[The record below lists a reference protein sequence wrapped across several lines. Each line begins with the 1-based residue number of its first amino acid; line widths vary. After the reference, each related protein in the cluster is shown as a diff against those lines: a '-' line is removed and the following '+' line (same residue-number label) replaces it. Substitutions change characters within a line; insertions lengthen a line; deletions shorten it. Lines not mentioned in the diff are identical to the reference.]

1 MGICGGSSTRRITKR
16 RMCTHHPHIIYQ
28 HNIYTTLYIQIVFK
42 TSSPVLCTCYVLRV
56 TAVSFVVYLL
66 FQARSIVT
74 SPGAPALI
82 LVFSSHVVPLQ
93 AISVMLL

>member
-28 HNIYTTLYIQIVFK
+28 HNIQHTVHSDCFQDVF
-42 TSSPVLCTCYVLRV
+42 TSVMYVLRV